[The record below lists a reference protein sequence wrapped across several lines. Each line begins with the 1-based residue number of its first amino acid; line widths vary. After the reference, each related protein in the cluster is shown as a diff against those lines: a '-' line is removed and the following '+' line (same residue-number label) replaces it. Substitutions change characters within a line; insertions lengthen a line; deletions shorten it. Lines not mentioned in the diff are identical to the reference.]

1 MLELEEGF
9 KLTLGFSATYILYT
23 IDNSA
28 YINTCKRVNTST
40 FNGDQFFAFYLY
52 YSNFC
57 IRTYAL
63 SVVLKLFIPGI
74 EEVHGMYVQYMV

>member
-52 YSNFC
+52 YSN
-57 IRTYAL
+57 AL
-63 SVVLKLFIPGI
+63 SVVLKLFIPGS
-74 EEVHGMYVQYMV
+74 EEVHGMYVQYMA